1 MKLSGFL
8 VGTLA
13 CTLFAACSNE
23 ENSAINSGQE
33 EGQLS
38 YVAVN
43 IVNANPTGSRVE
55 GGKYE
60 DGDPDENEIT
70 NARFYLF
77 KENGDAYELAN
88 SVEEWSAN
96 YVEKDLSGTP
106 FDPENDNV
114 EEIVNA
120 TLVFQGKDQEL
131 PASIVAILNPPT
143 TLGTSK
149 LSLSDLQQKID
160 NYSASTK
167 GYFIMTNSVYATGT
181 TEKKEV
187 VATDI
192 VGKVAQSQPDAEA
205 NPVDIYVERVL
216 AKVRVTFSNADK
228 ENQYKVSEDGEPA
241 VYAKILGW
249 AVTRTADKS
258 NLLKDID
265 PTWDNTTLGFTW
277 NDEPFHRSYW
287 ATTSTTVTLEEKSQ
301 NEIINDQKPATPEG
315 ATNISVP
322 RYCQENTKADE
333 HTEVVVVAQ
342 LVNEEG
348 NPNPIYKY
356 FGEEHDSEEDILT
369 LIANKYNNVYYT
381 RTGGTS
387 LPEGGA
393 EYEYESF
400 ITPDNIHFE
409 ATTPETGGEDYEAIA
424 QLDDDALDGV
434 TIYIENPDYTGSNEK
449 YIELADAEA
458 TINEELAK
466 NPAQIATEGYV
477 YYYTPIKHLGTT
489 TGSTGEYGVVRN
501 HIYDVTITDIKGYGT
516 PIFDPDKDIDTTHP
530 SNEEVYIAA
539 RINVL
544 SWRVVSSN
552 VTLE

>member
-1 MKLSGFL
+1 MKLSRFL

-55 GGKYE
+55 GGEYE
-60 DGDPDENEIT
+60 NGEGLENTIT
-70 NARFYLF
+70 KARFYLF
-77 KENGDAYELAN
+77 DASGNPYTVTTNEAPGA
-88 SVEEWSAN
+88 VAATN
-96 YVEKDLSGTP
+96 YVDIT
-106 FDPENDNV
+106 
-114 EEIVNA
+114 
-120 TLVFQGKDQEL
+120 TLGDQGKDDPNVESIKKGVLVFKGTTTEL
-131 PASIVAILNPPT
+131 PTSIVAVLNPPA
-143 TLGTSK
+143 TLTGSK
-149 LSLSDLQQKID
+149 SLSDLQTAIAD
-160 NYSASTK
+160 YSSTTS
-167 GYFIMTNSVYATGT
+167 FVMSNSVYASEGT
-181 TEKKEV
+181 EV

-216 AKVRVTFSNADK
+216 AKVRVTFSYADK

-265 PTWDNTTLGFTW
+265 PAWDDMTLGFTW

-287 ATTSTTVTLEEKSQ
+287 ATTPATVTLEKKSQ
-301 NEIINDQKPATPEG
+301 DEIINDQKPATPEG
-315 ATNISVP
+315 ATNISVQ
-322 RYCQENTKADE
+322 RYCQENTKKDE

-381 RTGGTS
+381 RTGGTL
-387 LPEGGA
+387 LPGGGT

-400 ITPDNIHFE
+400 ITPENIHFE

-424 QLDDDALDGV
+424 QLDNNALDGV

-449 YIELADAEA
+449 YIELADAKA

-544 SWRVVSSN
+544 SWRVVSSD

>member
-1 MKLSGFL
+1 MKLSRFL

-43 IVNANPTGSRVE
+43 IVNANPPGSRVE
-55 GGKYE
+55 GGEYE
-60 DGDPDENEIT
+60 NGEGPENAIT
-70 NARFYLF
+70 KARFYLF
-77 KENGDAYELAN
+77 DAVGNPYTVTTNEAPGA
-88 SVEEWSAN
+88 VAATN
-96 YVEKDLSGTP
+96 YVDITTL
-106 FDPENDNV
+106 EN
-114 EEIVNA
+114 
-120 TLVFQGKDQEL
+120 QGKDEPNVESIKKGVLVFKGTTTEL
-131 PASIVAILNPPT
+131 PTSIVAVLNPPA
-143 TLGTSK
+143 TLTGSK
-149 LSLSDLQQKID
+149 SLSDLQTAIAD
-160 NYSASTK
+160 YSSTTS
-167 GYFIMTNSVYATGT
+167 FVMSNSVYASEGT
-181 TEKKEV
+181 EV

-216 AKVRVTFSNADK
+216 AKVRVTFSNTDK

-258 NLLKDID
+258 NLLKDIN
-265 PTWDNTTLGFTW
+265 PAWDDMTLGFTW

-315 ATNISVP
+315 ATNISVQ

-381 RTGGTS
+381 RTGGTL
-387 LPEGGA
+387 LPGGGT

-458 TINEELAK
+458 TINKELAK

-544 SWRVVSSN
+544 SWRVVSSD

>member
-1 MKLSGFL
+1 MKLSRFL

-55 GGKYE
+55 GGEYE
-60 DGDPDENEIT
+60 NGEGPENAIT
-70 NARFYLF
+70 KARFYLF
-77 KENGDAYELAN
+77 NASGNPYTVTTNEAPGAVA
-88 SVEEWSAN
+88 ATN
-96 YVEKDLSGTP
+96 YVDITTL
-106 FDPENDNV
+106 DN
-114 EEIVNA
+114 
-120 TLVFQGKDQEL
+120 QGKDEPNVESIKKGVLVFKGTTTEL
-131 PASIVAILNPPT
+131 PTSIVAVLNPPA
-143 TLGTSK
+143 TLTGSK
-149 LSLSDLQQKID
+149 SLSDLQTAIAD
-160 NYSASTK
+160 YSSTTS
-167 GYFIMTNSVYATGT
+167 FVMSNSVYASEGT
-181 TEKKEV
+181 KV

-265 PTWDNTTLGFTW
+265 PAWDDMTLGFTW

-287 ATTSTTVTLEEKSQ
+287 ATTPATVTLDKKSET
-301 NEIINDQKPATPEG
+301 EIINDQKPATPEG

-342 LVNEEG
+342 LVDEEG

-387 LPEGGA
+387 LPEGGT

-544 SWRVVSSN
+544 SWRVVSSD

>member
-23 ENSAINSGQE
+23 ENSAINSSQE

-60 DGDPDENEIT
+60 NGKGPENTIT
-70 NARFYLF
+70 KARFYLF
-77 KENGDAYELAN
+77 NASGNPYTVTTNEAPGAVTKT
-88 SVEEWSAN
+88 N
-96 YVEKDLSGTP
+96 YVDIT
-106 FDPENDNV
+106 
-114 EEIVNA
+114 
-120 TLVFQGKDQEL
+120 TLEDQGKDEPNVESIKKGVLVFKGTTTEL
-131 PASIVAILNPPT
+131 PTSIVAVLNPPT
-143 TLGTSK
+143 TLTGSK
-149 LSLSDLQQKID
+149 SLSDLQTAIAD
-160 NYSASTK
+160 YSSTTS
-167 GYFIMTNSVYATGT
+167 FVMSNSVYASEGT
-181 TEKKEV
+181 EV

-192 VGKVAQSQPDAEA
+192 VGKVAQSQADAEA

-265 PTWDNTTLGFTW
+265 PTWENTTLGFTW

-301 NEIINDQKPATPEG
+301 NEIINDQKPTTPEG

-322 RYCQENTKADE
+322 RYCQENTKANE

-348 NPNPIYKY
+348 KPNPIYKY

-387 LPEGGA
+387 LPGEGT

-400 ITPDNIHFE
+400 IKPDNIHFE

-424 QLDDDALDGV
+424 QLDDDALNGV

-449 YIELADAEA
+449 YIKLADAEA

-516 PIFDPDKDIDTTHP
+516 PIFDPNKDIDTTHP

-539 RINVL
+539 SINVL

>member
-1 MKLSGFL
+1 MKLSRFL

-55 GGKYE
+55 GGEYE
-60 DGDPDENEIT
+60 NGEGNENTIT
-70 NARFYLF
+70 KARFYLF
-77 KENGDAYELAN
+77 DASGNPYTVTTNEAPDA
-88 SVEEWSAN
+88 VAATN
-96 YVEKDLSGTP
+96 YVDITTL
-106 FDPENDNV
+106 EN
-114 EEIVNA
+114 
-120 TLVFQGKDQEL
+120 QGKDEPNVESIKKGVLVFKGTTTEL
-131 PASIVAILNPPT
+131 PTSIVAVLNPPA
-143 TLGTSK
+143 TLTGSK
-149 LSLSDLQQKID
+149 SLSDLQTAIAD
-160 NYSASTK
+160 YSSTTS
-167 GYFIMTNSVYATGT
+167 FVMSNSVYASEGT
-181 TEKKEV
+181 EV

-192 VGKVAQSQPDAEA
+192 VGKVAQNEKDAEA

-265 PTWDNTTLGFTW
+265 PAWDDMTLGFTW

-287 ATTSTTVTLEEKSQ
+287 ATTPATVTLEKKSQ
-301 NEIINDQKPATPEG
+301 DEIINDQKPATPEG

-322 RYCQENTKADE
+322 RYCQENTEADE

-381 RTGGTS
+381 RTEGTP
-387 LPEGGA
+387 LPEGGT

-424 QLDDDALDGV
+424 QLNDDALDGV
-434 TIYIENPDYTGSNEK
+434 TIYIENPVYNGENEK

-477 YYYTPIKHLGTT
+477 YYYTSIKHLGTT

-539 RINVL
+539 SINVL
-544 SWRVVSSN
+544 SWRVVSSD

>member
-43 IVNANPTGSRVE
+43 IVNANPTGSRVDGGEYENGE
-55 GGKYE
+55 G
-60 DGDPDENEIT
+60 PENAIT
-70 NARFYLF
+70 KARFYLF
-77 KENGDAYELAN
+77 NASGNPYTVTTNDAPGA
-88 SVEEWSAN
+88 VAATN
-96 YVEKDLSGTP
+96 YVDIT
-106 FDPENDNV
+106 
-114 EEIVNA
+114 
-120 TLVFQGKDQEL
+120 TLEDQGKDEPNVESIKKGVLVFKGTTTEL
-131 PASIVAILNPPT
+131 PTSIVAVLNPPA
-143 TLGTSK
+143 TLTGSK
-149 LSLSDLQQKID
+149 SLSDLQTAIAD
-160 NYSASTK
+160 YSSTTS
-167 GYFIMTNSVYATGT
+167 FVMSNSVYASEGT
-181 TEKKEV
+181 KV

-265 PTWDNTTLGFTW
+265 PAWDDMTLGFTW

-287 ATTSTTVTLEEKSQ
+287 AKTPATVTLEKKSQ
-301 NEIINDQKPATPEG
+301 DEIINDQKPTTPEG

-342 LVNEEG
+342 LVNKEG
-348 NPNPIYKY
+348 KPNPIYKY

-381 RTGGTS
+381 RTGGE
-387 LPEGGA
+387 EGT
-393 EYEYESF
+393 EYEYKSF
-400 ITPDNIHFE
+400 IKPDNIHFE

-434 TIYIENPDYTGSNEK
+434 TIYIENPEYNGENEK
-449 YIELADAEA
+449 YIELTNAEA

-466 NPAQIATEGYV
+466 NPAQIAKEGYV

-539 RINVL
+539 SINVL

>member
-43 IVNANPTGSRVE
+43 IVNANPTGTRVE

-60 DGDPDENEIT
+60 NGEGLENTIT
-70 NARFYLF
+70 KARFYLF
-77 KENGDAYELAN
+77 NASGNPYTVKTNEDQGAVA
-88 SVEEWSAN
+88 AIN
-96 YVEKDLSGTP
+96 YVDI
-106 FDPENDNV
+106 N
-114 EEIVNA
+114 
-120 TLVFQGKDQEL
+120 TLEDQGKDEPNVESIKKGVLVFKGTTTEL
-131 PASIVAILNPPT
+131 PTSIVAVLNPPA
-143 TLGTSK
+143 TLTGSK
-149 LSLSDLQQKID
+149 SLSDLQTAIAD
-160 NYSASTK
+160 YSSTTS
-167 GYFIMTNSVYATGT
+167 FVMSNSVYASEGT
-181 TEKKEV
+181 EV

-192 VGKVAQSQPDAEA
+192 VGKVAQSKEDAEA

-265 PTWDNTTLGFTW
+265 PAWDDMTLGFTW

-315 ATNISVP
+315 ATNISVQ

-342 LVNEEG
+342 LVNKEG

-387 LPEGGA
+387 LPEEGT

-458 TINEELAK
+458 TINKELAK
-466 NPAQIATEGYV
+466 NPAQIAKEGYV
-477 YYYTPIKHLGTT
+477 YYYTPIKHLGT

-539 RINVL
+539 SINVL

>member
-60 DGDPDENEIT
+60 NGEGLENTIT
-70 NARFYLF
+70 KARFYLF
-77 KENGDAYELAN
+77 NASGNPYTVTTNEDQGAVA
-88 SVEEWSAN
+88 AIN
-96 YVEKDLSGTP
+96 YVDIT
-106 FDPENDNV
+106 
-114 EEIVNA
+114 
-120 TLVFQGKDQEL
+120 TLEDQGKDEPNVESIKKGVLVFKGTTTEL
-131 PASIVAILNPPT
+131 PTSIVAVLNPPA
-143 TLGTSK
+143 TLTGSK
-149 LSLSDLQQKID
+149 SLSDLQTAIAD
-160 NYSASTK
+160 YSSTTS
-167 GYFIMTNSVYATGT
+167 FVMSNTVYASEGT
-181 TEKKEV
+181 EV

-315 ATNISVP
+315 ATNISVQ

-348 NPNPIYKY
+348 NSNPIYKY

-381 RTGGTS
+381 RTGETS
-387 LPEGGA
+387 LPGGGT
-393 EYEYESF
+393 EYKYESF
-400 ITPDNIHFE
+400 ITTDNIHFE
-409 ATTPETGGEDYEAIA
+409 ATPETGGEDYEAIA

-458 TINEELAK
+458 TINKELAK
-466 NPAQIATEGYV
+466 NPAQIAKEGYV

-544 SWRVVSSN
+544 SWRVVSSD

>member
-1 MKLSGFL
+1 MKLSRFL

-60 DGDPDENEIT
+60 NGEGLENTIT
-70 NARFYLF
+70 KARFYLF
-77 KENGDAYELAN
+77 NASGNPYTVTTNEAPGAVA
-88 SVEEWSAN
+88 ATN
-96 YVEKDLSGTP
+96 YVDIT
-106 FDPENDNV
+106 
-114 EEIVNA
+114 
-120 TLVFQGKDQEL
+120 TLGDQGKDDPNVESIKKGVLVFKGTTTEL
-131 PASIVAILNPPT
+131 PTSIVAVLNPPA
-143 TLGTSK
+143 TLTGSK
-149 LSLSDLQQKID
+149 SLSDLQTAIAD
-160 NYSASTK
+160 YSSTTS
-167 GYFIMTNSVYATGT
+167 FVMSNSVYASEGT
-181 TEKKEV
+181 EV

-216 AKVRVTFSNADK
+216 AKVRVTFSYADK

-265 PTWDNTTLGFTW
+265 PAWDDMTLGFTW

-287 ATTSTTVTLEEKSQ
+287 ATTPATVTLEKKSQ
-301 NEIINDQKPATPEG
+301 DEIINDQKPATPEG
-315 ATNISVP
+315 ATNISVQ

-387 LPEGGA
+387 LPGGGT

-424 QLDDDALDGV
+424 QLDDDALNGV

-449 YIELADAEA
+449 YIELADAKA

-544 SWRVVSSN
+544 SWRVVSSD

>member
-60 DGDPDENEIT
+60 DGDSDENEIT

-228 ENQYKVSEDGEPA
+228 ENQYKVSEDGEPD

-265 PTWDNTTLGFTW
+265 PAWDDMTLGFTW

-287 ATTSTTVTLEEKSQ
+287 ATTSTTVTLEKKSQ
-301 NEIINDQKPATPEG
+301 DEIINDQKPTTPEG
-315 ATNISVP
+315 ATNISVR
-322 RYCQENTKADE
+322 RYCQENTKKDE

-381 RTGGTS
+381 RTEGTS
-387 LPEGGA
+387 LPGGGT

-516 PIFDPDKDIDTTHP
+516 PIFDPNKDIDTTHP

-539 RINVL
+539 SINVL
-544 SWRVVSSN
+544 SWRVVSSD

>member
-23 ENSAINSGQE
+23 ENSAINSSQE

-60 DGDPDENEIT
+60 NGKGPENTIT
-70 NARFYLF
+70 KARFYLF
-77 KENGDAYELAN
+77 NASGNPYTVTTNEAPGAVA
-88 SVEEWSAN
+88 ATN
-96 YVEKDLSGTP
+96 YVDIT
-106 FDPENDNV
+106 
-114 EEIVNA
+114 
-120 TLVFQGKDQEL
+120 TLEDQGKDEPNVESIKKGVLVFKGTTTEL
-131 PASIVAILNPPT
+131 PTSIVAVLNPPT
-143 TLGTSK
+143 TLTGSK
-149 LSLSDLQQKID
+149 SLSDLQTAIAD
-160 NYSASTK
+160 YSSTTS
-167 GYFIMTNSVYATGT
+167 FVMSNSVYASEGT
-181 TEKKEV
+181 EV

-192 VGKVAQSQPDAEA
+192 VGKVAQSQADAEA

-265 PTWDNTTLGFTW
+265 PTWENTTLGFTW

-301 NEIINDQKPATPEG
+301 NEIINDQKPTTPEG

-322 RYCQENTKADE
+322 RYCQENTKANE

-348 NPNPIYKY
+348 KPNPIYKY

-387 LPEGGA
+387 LPGEGT

-400 ITPDNIHFE
+400 IKPDNIHFE

-424 QLDDDALDGV
+424 QLDDDALNGV

-449 YIELADAEA
+449 YIKLADAEA

-516 PIFDPDKDIDTTHP
+516 PIFDPNKDIDTTHP

-539 RINVL
+539 SINVL

>member
-1 MKLSGFL
+1 MKLSRFL

-55 GGKYE
+55 GGEYE
-60 DGDPDENEIT
+60 NGEGPENAIT
-70 NARFYLF
+70 KARFYLF
-77 KENGDAYELAN
+77 DALGNPYTVTTNEAPEA
-88 SVEEWSAN
+88 VAATN
-96 YVEKDLSGTP
+96 YVDITTL
-106 FDPENDNV
+106 EN
-114 EEIVNA
+114 
-120 TLVFQGKDQEL
+120 QGKDEPNVESIKKGVLVFKGTTTEL
-131 PASIVAILNPPT
+131 PTSIVAVLNPPA
-143 TLGTSK
+143 TLTGSK
-149 LSLSDLQQKID
+149 SLSDLQTAIAD
-160 NYSASTK
+160 YSSTTS
-167 GYFIMTNSVYATGT
+167 FVMSNSVYASEGI
-181 TEKKEV
+181 KV

-258 NLLKDID
+258 NLLKDIN
-265 PTWDNTTLGFTW
+265 PAWDDMTLGFTW

-287 ATTSTTVTLEEKSQ
+287 AITPATVTLEKKSQ
-301 NEIINDQKPATPEG
+301 DEIINDQKPTTPEG

-342 LVNEEG
+342 LVNEDG

-381 RTGGTS
+381 RTGGTL
-387 LPEGGA
+387 LPGGGT

-424 QLDDDALDGV
+424 QLDNDALNGV

-449 YIELADAEA
+449 YIELTNAET

-501 HIYDVTITDIKGYGT
+501 HVYAVTITDIKGYGT

-544 SWRVVSSN
+544 SWRVVSSD

>member
-43 IVNANPTGSRVE
+43 IVNANPTGSRVQGGEYENGE
-55 GGKYE
+55 G
-60 DGDPDENEIT
+60 PENAIT
-70 NARFYLF
+70 KARFYLF
-77 KENGDAYELAN
+77 DALGNPYTVTTNEAPDT
-88 SVEEWSAN
+88 VAATN
-96 YVEKDLSGTP
+96 YVDIT
-106 FDPENDNV
+106 
-114 EEIVNA
+114 
-120 TLVFQGKDQEL
+120 TLGGQGKDEPNVESIKKGVLVFKGTTTEL
-131 PASIVAILNPPT
+131 PTSIVAVLNPPA
-143 TLGTSK
+143 TLTGSK
-149 LSLSDLQQKID
+149 SLSDLQTAIAD
-160 NYSASTK
+160 YSSTTS
-167 GYFIMTNSVYATGT
+167 FVMSNTVYASEGT
-181 TEKKEV
+181 EV

-265 PTWDNTTLGFTW
+265 PAWDDMTLGFTW

-287 ATTSTTVTLEEKSQ
+287 AKTSTTVTLEEKSQ
-301 NEIINDQKPATPEG
+301 NEIINDQKPATPGG

-322 RYCQENTKADE
+322 RYCQENTEADE

-348 NPNPIYKY
+348 SPKPIYKY

-381 RTGGTS
+381 RTGGTL
-387 LPEGGA
+387 LPGGGT

-400 ITPDNIHFE
+400 IKPDNIHFE

-466 NPAQIATEGYV
+466 NPAQIAKEGYV
-477 YYYTPIKHLGTT
+477 YYYTPIKHLGT

-516 PIFDPDKDIDTTHP
+516 PIFNPDKDIDTTHP

-544 SWRVVSSN
+544 SWRVVSSD

>member
-1 MKLSGFL
+1 MKLSRFL

-60 DGDPDENEIT
+60 NGEGLENTIT
-70 NARFYLF
+70 KARFYLF
-77 KENGDAYELAN
+77 NASGNPYTVTTNEAPGAVAAN
-88 SVEEWSAN
+88 N
-96 YVEKDLSGTP
+96 YVDIT
-106 FDPENDNV
+106 
-114 EEIVNA
+114 
-120 TLVFQGKDQEL
+120 TLGDQGKDEPNVESIKKGVLVFKGTTTEL
-131 PASIVAILNPPT
+131 PTSIVAVLNPPA
-143 TLGTSK
+143 TLTGSK
-149 LSLSDLQQKID
+149 SLSDLQKAIAD
-160 NYSASTK
+160 YSSTTS
-167 GYFIMTNSVYATGT
+167 FVMSNSVYASEGT
-181 TEKKEV
+181 KV

-265 PTWDNTTLGFTW
+265 PAWDDMTLGFTW

-287 ATTSTTVTLEEKSQ
+287 ATTPATVTLEKKSQ
-301 NEIINDQKPATPEG
+301 DEIINDQKPATPEG
-315 ATNISVP
+315 ATNISVQ
-322 RYCQENTKADE
+322 RYCQENTKEDE

-387 LPEGGA
+387 LPGGGT

-424 QLDDDALDGV
+424 QLDDDALNGV

-544 SWRVVSSN
+544 SWRVVSSD

>member
-1 MKLSGFL
+1 MKLSRFL

-55 GGKYE
+55 GGEYE
-60 DGDPDENEIT
+60 NGEGLENTIT
-70 NARFYLF
+70 KARFYLF
-77 KENGDAYELAN
+77 NASGNPYTVTTNEAPGAVAAN
-88 SVEEWSAN
+88 N
-96 YVEKDLSGTP
+96 YVDIT
-106 FDPENDNV
+106 
-114 EEIVNA
+114 
-120 TLVFQGKDQEL
+120 TLGDQGKDEPNVESIKKGVLVFKGTTTEL
-131 PASIVAILNPPT
+131 PTSIVAVLNPPA
-143 TLGTSK
+143 TLTGSK
-149 LSLSDLQQKID
+149 SLSDLQTAIAD
-160 NYSASTK
+160 YSSTTS
-167 GYFIMTNSVYATGT
+167 FVMSNSVYASEGT
-181 TEKKEV
+181 EV

-258 NLLKDID
+258 NLLKDIN
-265 PTWDNTTLGFTW
+265 PAWDDMTLGFTW

-287 ATTSTTVTLEEKSQ
+287 ATTSTTVTLEKKSQ
-301 NEIINDQKPATPEG
+301 DEIINDQKPTTPEG
-315 ATNISVP
+315 ATNISVQ

-387 LPEGGA
+387 LPGGGT

-544 SWRVVSSN
+544 SWRVVSSD

>member
-55 GGKYE
+55 GGEYE
-60 DGDPDENEIT
+60 NGEGLENAIT
-70 NARFYLF
+70 KARFYLF
-77 KENGDAYELAN
+77 NASGNPYTVTTNEAPGTVAET
-88 SVEEWSAN
+88 N
-96 YVEKDLSGTP
+96 YVDITTL
-106 FDPENDNV
+106 EN
-114 EEIVNA
+114 
-120 TLVFQGKDQEL
+120 QGKDEPNVESIKKGVLVFKGTTTEL
-131 PASIVAILNPPT
+131 PTSIVAVLNPPA
-143 TLGTSK
+143 TLTGSK
-149 LSLSDLQQKID
+149 SLSDLQTAIAD
-160 NYSASTK
+160 YSSTTS
-167 GYFIMTNSVYATGT
+167 FVMSNSVYASEGT
-181 TEKKEV
+181 KV

-228 ENQYKVSEDGEPA
+228 ENQYKVSEDGDA

-258 NLLKDID
+258 NLLKDINPD
-265 PTWDNTTLGFTW
+265 WDDMTLGFTW

-287 ATTSTTVTLEEKSQ
+287 AKTPATVTLEKKSQ
-301 NEIINDQKPATPEG
+301 DEIINDQKPTTPEG

-342 LVNEEG
+342 LVNKEG
-348 NPNPIYKY
+348 KPNPIYKY

-381 RTGGTS
+381 RTGGE
-387 LPEGGA
+387 EGT
-393 EYEYESF
+393 EYEYKSF
-400 ITPDNIHFE
+400 IKPDNIHFE

-434 TIYIENPDYTGSNEK
+434 TIYIENPEYNGENEK
-449 YIELADAEA
+449 YIELTNAEA

-466 NPAQIATEGYV
+466 NPAQIAKEGYV

-489 TGSTGEYGVVRN
+489 GSTGEYGVVRN
-501 HIYDVTITDIKGYGT
+501 HVYAVTITDIKGYGT

-539 RINVL
+539 SINVL

>member
-1 MKLSGFL
+1 MKLSRFL

-55 GGKYE
+55 GGEYE
-60 DGDPDENEIT
+60 DGKGPENTIT
-70 NARFYLF
+70 KARFYLF
-77 KENGDAYELAN
+77 DADGNPYTVTTNEAPDA
-88 SVEEWSAN
+88 VAATN
-96 YVEKDLSGTP
+96 YVDITALKD
-106 FDPENDNV
+106 
-114 EEIVNA
+114 
-120 TLVFQGKDQEL
+120 QGKDEPNVESIKKGVLVFKGTTTEL
-131 PASIVAILNPPT
+131 PTSIVAVLNPPA
-143 TLGTSK
+143 TLTGSK
-149 LSLSDLQQKID
+149 SLSDLQTAIAD
-160 NYSASTK
+160 YSSTTS
-167 GYFIMTNSVYATGT
+167 FVMSNSVYASEGT
-181 TEKKEV
+181 EV

-265 PTWDNTTLGFTW
+265 PAWDDMTLGFTW

-287 ATTSTTVTLEEKSQ
+287 AKTPAPVTLEKKSQ
-301 NEIINDQKPATPEG
+301 DEIINDQKPATPEG
-315 ATNISVP
+315 ATNISVQ
-322 RYCQENTKADE
+322 RYCQENTKEDE

-387 LPEGGA
+387 LPEGGT

-466 NPAQIATEGYV
+466 NPAQIAKEGYV

-544 SWRVVSSN
+544 SWRVVSSD

>member
-1 MKLSGFL
+1 MKLSRFL

-60 DGDPDENEIT
+60 NGEGLENTIT
-70 NARFYLF
+70 KARFYLF
-77 KENGDAYELAN
+77 DASGNPYTVTTNEAPGAVAAN
-88 SVEEWSAN
+88 N
-96 YVEKDLSGTP
+96 YVDIT
-106 FDPENDNV
+106 
-114 EEIVNA
+114 
-120 TLVFQGKDQEL
+120 TLGDQGKDDPNVESIKKGVLVFKGTTTEL
-131 PASIVAILNPPT
+131 PTSIVAVLNPPA
-143 TLGTSK
+143 TLTGSK
-149 LSLSDLQQKID
+149 SLSDLQTAIAD
-160 NYSASTK
+160 YSSTTS
-167 GYFIMTNSVYATGT
+167 FVMSNSVYASEGT
-181 TEKKEV
+181 EV

-216 AKVRVTFSNADK
+216 AKVRVTFSYADK

-265 PTWDNTTLGFTW
+265 PAWDDMTLGFTW

-287 ATTSTTVTLEEKSQ
+287 ATTPATVTLEKKSQ
-301 NEIINDQKPATPEG
+301 DEIINDQKPATPEG
-315 ATNISVP
+315 ATNISVQ
-322 RYCQENTKADE
+322 RYCQENTKKDE

-381 RTGGTS
+381 RTGGTL
-387 LPEGGA
+387 LPGGGT

-400 ITPDNIHFE
+400 ITPENIHFE

-424 QLDDDALDGV
+424 QLDNNALDGV

-449 YIELADAEA
+449 YIELADAKA

-544 SWRVVSSN
+544 SWRVVSSD

>member
-1 MKLSGFL
+1 MKLSRFL

-55 GGKYE
+55 GGEYE
-60 DGDPDENEIT
+60 NGEGPENAIT
-70 NARFYLF
+70 KARFYLF
-77 KENGDAYELAN
+77 DALGNPYTVTTNEAPDA
-88 SVEEWSAN
+88 VAATN
-96 YVEKDLSGTP
+96 YVDITTL
-106 FDPENDNV
+106 EN
-114 EEIVNA
+114 
-120 TLVFQGKDQEL
+120 QGKDEPNVESIKKGVLVFKGTTTEL
-131 PASIVAILNPPT
+131 PTSIVAVLNPPA
-143 TLGTSK
+143 TLTGSK
-149 LSLSDLQQKID
+149 SLSDLQTAIAD
-160 NYSASTK
+160 YSSTTS
-167 GYFIMTNSVYATGT
+167 FVMSNSVYASEGT
-181 TEKKEV
+181 EV

-258 NLLKDID
+258 NLLKDIN
-265 PTWDNTTLGFTW
+265 PAWDDMTLGFTW

-287 ATTSTTVTLEEKSQ
+287 AITPATVTLEKKSQ
-301 NEIINDQKPATPEG
+301 DEIINDQKPATPEG

-381 RTGGTS
+381 RTGGTL
-387 LPEGGA
+387 LPGGGT

-424 QLDDDALDGV
+424 QLDDDALNGV

-449 YIELADAEA
+449 YIELTNAET

-544 SWRVVSSN
+544 SWRVVSSD

>member
-1 MKLSGFL
+1 MKLSRFL

-55 GGKYE
+55 GGEYE
-60 DGDPDENEIT
+60 NGEGPENAIT
-70 NARFYLF
+70 KARFYLF
-77 KENGDAYELAN
+77 DASGNPYTVTTNEAPDA
-88 SVEEWSAN
+88 VAATN
-96 YVEKDLSGTP
+96 YVDITTL
-106 FDPENDNV
+106 EN
-114 EEIVNA
+114 
-120 TLVFQGKDQEL
+120 QGKDEPNVESIKKGVLVFKGTTTEL
-131 PASIVAILNPPT
+131 PTSIVAVLNPPA
-143 TLGTSK
+143 TLTGSK
-149 LSLSDLQQKID
+149 SLSDLQTAIAD
-160 NYSASTK
+160 YSSTTS
-167 GYFIMTNSVYATGT
+167 FVMSNSVYASEGT
-181 TEKKEV
+181 EV

-265 PTWDNTTLGFTW
+265 PAWDDMTLGFTW

-287 ATTSTTVTLEEKSQ
+287 ATTSTTVTLDKKSET
-301 NEIINDQKPATPEG
+301 EIINDQKPTTPEG
-315 ATNISVP
+315 ATNISVQ

-381 RTGGTS
+381 RTGGTL
-387 LPEGGA
+387 LPEGGT

-466 NPAQIATEGYV
+466 NPAQIAKEGYV

-544 SWRVVSSN
+544 SWRVVSSD

>member
-43 IVNANPTGSRVE
+43 IVNANPTGSRV
-55 GGKYE
+55 GGGEYE
-60 DGDPDENEIT
+60 DGEGLENTIT
-70 NARFYLF
+70 KARFYLF
-77 KENGDAYELAN
+77 NASGNPYTVTTNEAPDAVAET
-88 SVEEWSAN
+88 N
-96 YVEKDLSGTP
+96 YVDITTL
-106 FDPENDNV
+106 EN
-114 EEIVNA
+114 
-120 TLVFQGKDQEL
+120 QGKDEPNVESIKKGVLVFKGTTTEL
-131 PASIVAILNPPT
+131 PTSIVAVLNPPA
-143 TLGTSK
+143 TLTGSK
-149 LSLSDLQQKID
+149 SLSDLQTAIAD
-160 NYSASTK
+160 YSSTTS
-167 GYFIMTNSVYATGT
+167 FVMSNSVYASEGT
-181 TEKKEV
+181 EV
-187 VATDI
+187 VATNI
-192 VGKVAQSQPDAEA
+192 IGKVAQNKEDAEA

-258 NLLKDID
+258 NLLKNID
-265 PTWDNTTLGFTW
+265 PAWDDMTLGFTW

-287 ATTSTTVTLEEKSQ
+287 ATTPATVTLEKKSQ
-301 NEIINDQKPATPEG
+301 DEIINDQKPATPEG

-342 LVNEEG
+342 LVNDEG

-381 RTGGTS
+381 RTEGTS
-387 LPEGGA
+387 LPEGGT
-393 EYEYESF
+393 EYEYKSF
-400 ITPDNIHFE
+400 IKPDNIHFE

-424 QLDDDALDGV
+424 QLDDDALNGV
-434 TIYIENPDYTGSNEK
+434 TIYIENPEYNGENEK
-449 YIELADAEA
+449 YIELTNAEA

-466 NPAQIATEGYV
+466 NPAQIAKEGYV
-477 YYYTPIKHLGTT
+477 YYYTPIKHLGT

-544 SWRVVSSN
+544 SWRVVSSD

>member
-23 ENSAINSGQE
+23 ENSAINSSQE

-216 AKVRVTFSNADK
+216 AKVRVTFSKADK

-265 PTWDNTTLGFTW
+265 PAWDDMTLGFTW

-287 ATTSTTVTLEEKSQ
+287 ATTPATVTLEKKSQ
-301 NEIINDQKPATPEG
+301 DEIINDQKPATPEG
-315 ATNISVP
+315 ATNISVQ

-348 NPNPIYKY
+348 DPNPIYKY

-387 LPEGGA
+387 LPEGGT

-516 PIFDPDKDIDTTHP
+516 PIFDPNKDIDTTHP

-539 RINVL
+539 SINVL

>member
-60 DGDPDENEIT
+60 NGKGPENTIT
-70 NARFYLF
+70 KARFYLF
-77 KENGDAYELAN
+77 NASGNPYTVTTNEADGAETG
-88 SVEEWSAN
+88 SN
-96 YVEKDLSGTP
+96 YVDIT
-106 FDPENDNV
+106 
-114 EEIVNA
+114 
-120 TLVFQGKDQEL
+120 TLEDQGKDEPNVESIKKGVLVFKGTTTEL
-131 PASIVAILNPPT
+131 PTSIVAVLNPPA
-143 TLGTSK
+143 TLTGSK
-149 LSLSDLQQKID
+149 SLSDLQTAIAD
-160 NYSASTK
+160 YSSITS
-167 GYFIMTNSVYATGT
+167 FVMSNSVYASEGT
-181 TEKKEV
+181 KV

-192 VGKVAQSQPDAEA
+192 VGKVAQSKEDAEA

-216 AKVRVTFSNADK
+216 AKVRVTFSNADN

-258 NLLKDID
+258 NLLKDIV
-265 PTWDNTTLGFTW
+265 PTWDNTTLGFIW

-287 ATTSTTVTLEEKSQ
+287 ATTPATVTLEKKSQ
-301 NEIINDQKPATPEG
+301 DEIINDQKPTTPEG
-315 ATNISVP
+315 ATNISVQ

-356 FGEEHDSEEDILT
+356 FGEEHDSEKDILT

-387 LPEGGA
+387 LSGGGT

-466 NPAQIATEGYV
+466 NPAQIAKEGYV
-477 YYYTPIKHLGTT
+477 YYYTPIKHLGT

-544 SWRVVSSN
+544 SWRVVSSE

>member
-1 MKLSGFL
+1 MKLSRFL

-55 GGKYE
+55 GGEYE
-60 DGDPDENEIT
+60 NGEGPENAIT
-70 NARFYLF
+70 KARFYLF
-77 KENGDAYELAN
+77 NASGNPYTVTTNEAPGTVAAT
-88 SVEEWSAN
+88 N
-96 YVEKDLSGTP
+96 YVDITTLKD
-106 FDPENDNV
+106 
-114 EEIVNA
+114 
-120 TLVFQGKDQEL
+120 QGKDEPNVESIKKGVLVFKGTTTEL
-131 PASIVAILNPPT
+131 PTSIVAVLNPPA
-143 TLGTSK
+143 TLTGSK
-149 LSLSDLQQKID
+149 SLSDLQTAIAD
-160 NYSASTK
+160 YSSTTS
-167 GYFIMTNSVYATGT
+167 FVMSNSVYASEGT
-181 TEKKEV
+181 EV

-265 PTWDNTTLGFTW
+265 PAWDDMTLGFTW

-287 ATTSTTVTLEEKSQ
+287 ATTSTTVTLDKKSET
-301 NEIINDQKPATPEG
+301 EIINDQKPTTPEG
-315 ATNISVP
+315 ATNISVQ

-387 LPEGGA
+387 LPGGGT

-466 NPAQIATEGYV
+466 NPAQIAKEGYV

-544 SWRVVSSN
+544 SWRVVSSD

>member
-96 YVEKDLSGTP
+96 YVEKNLSGTP

-181 TEKKEV
+181 TEKK
-187 VATDI
+187 
-192 VGKVAQSQPDAEA
+192 
-205 NPVDIYVERVL
+205 
-216 AKVRVTFSNADK
+216 
-228 ENQYKVSEDGEPA
+228 
-241 VYAKILGW
+241 
-249 AVTRTADKS
+249 
-258 NLLKDID
+258 
-265 PTWDNTTLGFTW
+265 
-277 NDEPFHRSYW
+277 RSCC
-287 ATTSTTVTLEEKSQ
+287 
-301 NEIINDQKPATPEG
+301 D
-315 ATNISVP
+315 
-322 RYCQENTKADE
+322 RHC
-333 HTEVVVVAQ
+333 
-342 LVNEEG
+342 
-348 NPNPIYKY
+348 
-356 FGEEHDSEEDILT
+356 
-369 LIANKYNNVYYT
+369 
-381 RTGGTS
+381 R
-387 LPEGGA
+387 
-393 EYEYESF
+393 
-400 ITPDNIHFE
+400 
-409 ATTPETGGEDYEAIA
+409 
-424 QLDDDALDGV
+424 
-434 TIYIENPDYTGSNEK
+434 
-449 YIELADAEA
+449 
-458 TINEELAK
+458 
-466 NPAQIATEGYV
+466 
-477 YYYTPIKHLGTT
+477 
-489 TGSTGEYGVVRN
+489 
-501 HIYDVTITDIKGYGT
+501 
-516 PIFDPDKDIDTTHP
+516 
-530 SNEEVYIAA
+530 
-539 RINVL
+539 
-544 SWRVVSSN
+544 
-552 VTLE
+552 

>member
-1 MKLSGFL
+1 MKLSRFL

-43 IVNANPTGSRVE
+43 IVNANPTGSRVD
-55 GGKYE
+55 GGEYE
-60 DGDPDENEIT
+60 NGKGNENTIT
-70 NARFYLF
+70 KARFYLF
-77 KENGDAYELAN
+77 DASGNPYTVTTNEAPGT
-88 SVEEWSAN
+88 VAATN
-96 YVEKDLSGTP
+96 YVDITTL
-106 FDPENDNV
+106 EN
-114 EEIVNA
+114 
-120 TLVFQGKDQEL
+120 QGKDEPNVESIKKGVLVFKGTTTEL
-131 PASIVAILNPPT
+131 PTSIVAVLNPPA
-143 TLGTSK
+143 TLTGSK
-149 LSLSDLQQKID
+149 SLSNLQTAIAD
-160 NYSASTK
+160 YSSTTS
-167 GYFIMTNSVYATGT
+167 FVMSNSVYASEGT
-181 TEKKEV
+181 KV
-187 VATDI
+187 VATNI
-192 VGKVAQSQPDAEA
+192 IGKVAQNKEDAEA

-265 PTWDNTTLGFTW
+265 PAWDDMTLGFTW

-287 ATTSTTVTLEEKSQ
+287 ATTPATVTLEKKSQ
-301 NEIINDQKPATPEG
+301 DEIINDQKPATPEG
-315 ATNISVP
+315 ATNISVR

-381 RTGGTS
+381 RTEGTS
-387 LPEGGA
+387 LPGGGT

-466 NPAQIATEGYV
+466 NPAQIAKEGYV

-489 TGSTGEYGVVRN
+489 TDSTGEYGVVRN

-539 RINVL
+539 SINVL
-544 SWRVVSSN
+544 SWRVVSSD

>member
-1 MKLSGFL
+1 MKLSRFL

-43 IVNANPTGSRVE
+43 IVNANPTGSRVD
-55 GGKYE
+55 GGEYE
-60 DGDPDENEIT
+60 DGKGPENTIT
-70 NARFYLF
+70 KARFYLF
-77 KENGDAYELAN
+77 DASGNPYTVTTNEAPGA
-88 SVEEWSAN
+88 VSATN
-96 YVEKDLSGTP
+96 YVDIT
-106 FDPENDNV
+106 
-114 EEIVNA
+114 
-120 TLVFQGKDQEL
+120 TLGDQGKDDPNVESIKKGVLVFKGTTTEL
-131 PASIVAILNPPT
+131 PTSIVAVLNPPA
-143 TLGTSK
+143 TLTGSK
-149 LSLSDLQQKID
+149 SLSDLQTAIAD
-160 NYSASTK
+160 YSSTTS
-167 GYFIMTNSVYATGT
+167 FVMSNSVYASEGT
-181 TEKKEV
+181 EV

-265 PTWDNTTLGFTW
+265 PAWDDMTLGFTW

-287 ATTSTTVTLEEKSQ
+287 ATTPATVTLEKKSQ
-301 NEIINDQKPATPEG
+301 DEIINDQKPATPEG
-315 ATNISVP
+315 ATNISVQ
-322 RYCQENTKADE
+322 RYCQENTKKDE
-333 HTEVVVVAQ
+333 HTEVVVAAQ
-342 LVNEEG
+342 LVDEEG

-387 LPEGGA
+387 LPGEGT

-424 QLDDDALDGV
+424 QLDDDALNGV

-449 YIELADAEA
+449 YIELTNAET

-489 TGSTGEYGVVRN
+489 TDSTGEYGVVRN

-544 SWRVVSSN
+544 SWRVVSSD

>member
-43 IVNANPTGSRVE
+43 IVNANPTGSRVD
-55 GGKYE
+55 GGEYE

-96 YVEKDLSGTP
+96 YVEKDLSGTS

-216 AKVRVTFSNADK
+216 AKVRVTFSNANK

-287 ATTSTTVTLEEKSQ
+287 ATTPTTVTLEKKSQ
-301 NEIINDQKPATPEG
+301 DEIINDQKPATPEG

-387 LPEGGA
+387 LPGGGT

-544 SWRVVSSN
+544 SWRVVSSD

>member
-1 MKLSGFL
+1 MKLSRFL

-55 GGKYE
+55 GGEYE
-60 DGDPDENEIT
+60 NGEGNENTIT
-70 NARFYLF
+70 KARFYLF
-77 KENGDAYELAN
+77 DAFGNPYTVTTNEAPDA
-88 SVEEWSAN
+88 VAATN
-96 YVEKDLSGTP
+96 YVDITALED
-106 FDPENDNV
+106 
-114 EEIVNA
+114 
-120 TLVFQGKDQEL
+120 QGKDEPNVESIKKGVLVFKGTTTEL
-131 PASIVAILNPPT
+131 PTSIVAVLNPPA
-143 TLGTSK
+143 TLTGSK
-149 LSLSDLQQKID
+149 SLSDLQTAIAD
-160 NYSASTK
+160 YSSTTS
-167 GYFIMTNSVYATGT
+167 FVMSNSVYASEGT
-181 TEKKEV
+181 EV

-258 NLLKDID
+258 NLLKDIN
-265 PTWDNTTLGFTW
+265 PAWDDMTLGFTW

-287 ATTSTTVTLEEKSQ
+287 ATTPATVTLEKKSQ
-301 NEIINDQKPATPEG
+301 DEIINDQKPATPEG
-315 ATNISVP
+315 ATNISVQ

-387 LPEGGA
+387 LPEGGT

-424 QLDDDALDGV
+424 QLDDDALNGV

-466 NPAQIATEGYV
+466 NPAQIAKEGYV

-544 SWRVVSSN
+544 SWRVVSSD

>member
-43 IVNANPTGSRVE
+43 IVNANPTGSRV
-55 GGKYE
+55 GGGEYE
-60 DGDPDENEIT
+60 DGEGLENTIT
-70 NARFYLF
+70 KARFYLF
-77 KENGDAYELAN
+77 NASGNPYTVTTNEAPGAVA
-88 SVEEWSAN
+88 ATN
-96 YVEKDLSGTP
+96 YVDIT
-106 FDPENDNV
+106 
-114 EEIVNA
+114 
-120 TLVFQGKDQEL
+120 TLEDQGKDEPNVESIKKGVLVFKGTTTEL
-131 PASIVAILNPPT
+131 PTSIVAVLNPPA
-143 TLGTSK
+143 TLTGSK
-149 LSLSDLQQKID
+149 SLSDLQTKAIAD
-160 NYSASTK
+160 YSSTTS
-167 GYFIMTNSVYATGT
+167 FVMSNSVYASEGT
-181 TEKKEV
+181 EV
-187 VATDI
+187 VATNI
-192 VGKVAQSQPDAEA
+192 IGKVAQNKEDAEA

-258 NLLKDID
+258 NLLKNID
-265 PTWDNTTLGFTW
+265 PAWDDMTLGFTW

-287 ATTSTTVTLEEKSQ
+287 ATTPATVTLEKKSQ
-301 NEIINDQKPATPEG
+301 DEIINDQKPATPEG
-315 ATNISVP
+315 ATNISVQ

-342 LVNEEG
+342 LVNDEG

-381 RTGGTS
+381 RTEGTS
-387 LPEGGA
+387 LPEGGT
-393 EYEYESF
+393 EYEYKSF
-400 ITPDNIHFE
+400 IKPDNIHFE

-466 NPAQIATEGYV
+466 NPAQIAKEGYV

-539 RINVL
+539 SINVL

>member
-60 DGDPDENEIT
+60 NGEGPENAIT
-70 NARFYLF
+70 KARFYLF
-77 KENGDAYELAN
+77 NASGNPYTVTTNEAPGAVA
-88 SVEEWSAN
+88 AIN
-96 YVEKDLSGTP
+96 YVDIT
-106 FDPENDNV
+106 
-114 EEIVNA
+114 
-120 TLVFQGKDQEL
+120 TLEDQGKDEPNVESIKKGVLVFKGTTTEL
-131 PASIVAILNPPT
+131 PTSIVAVLNPPA
-143 TLGTSK
+143 TLTGSK
-149 LSLSDLQQKID
+149 SLSDLQTAIAD
-160 NYSASTK
+160 YSSTTS
-167 GYFIMTNSVYATGT
+167 FVMSNSVYASEGT
-181 TEKKEV
+181 EV

-265 PTWDNTTLGFTW
+265 PAWDDMTLGFTW

-287 ATTSTTVTLEEKSQ
+287 ATTPATVTLEKKSQ
-301 NEIINDQKPATPEG
+301 DEIINDQKPATPEG

-381 RTGGTS
+381 RTEGTS
-387 LPEGGA
+387 LPGGGT

-466 NPAQIATEGYV
+466 NPAQIAKEGYV

-544 SWRVVSSN
+544 SWRVVSSD

>member
-23 ENSAINSGQE
+23 ENSAINSSQE

-60 DGDPDENEIT
+60 NGKGPENTIT
-70 NARFYLF
+70 KARFYLF
-77 KENGDAYELAN
+77 NASGNPYTVTTNEAPGAVATT
-88 SVEEWSAN
+88 N
-96 YVEKDLSGTP
+96 YVDIT
-106 FDPENDNV
+106 
-114 EEIVNA
+114 
-120 TLVFQGKDQEL
+120 TLEDQGKDEPNVESIKKGVLVFKGTTTEL
-131 PASIVAILNPPT
+131 PTSIVAVLNPPA
-143 TLGTSK
+143 TLTGSK
-149 LSLSDLQQKID
+149 SLSDLQTKAIAD
-160 NYSASTK
+160 YSSTTS
-167 GYFIMTNSVYATGT
+167 FVMSNSVYASEGT
-181 TEKKEV
+181 EV

-228 ENQYKVSEDGEPA
+228 ENQYKVSEDGESA

-287 ATTSTTVTLEEKSQ
+287 ATTSTTVTLEKKSQ
-301 NEIINDQKPATPEG
+301 DEIINDQKPATPEG

-348 NPNPIYKY
+348 DPNPIYKY

-387 LPEGGA
+387 LPGGGT

-458 TINEELAK
+458 TINKELAK
-466 NPAQIATEGYV
+466 NPAQIAKEGYV

-516 PIFDPDKDIDTTHP
+516 PIFDPNKDIDTTHP

-539 RINVL
+539 SINVL
-544 SWRVVSSN
+544 SWRVVSSD

>member
-1 MKLSGFL
+1 MKLSRFL

-55 GGKYE
+55 GGEYE
-60 DGDPDENEIT
+60 NGEGPENAIT
-70 NARFYLF
+70 KARFYLF
-77 KENGDAYELAN
+77 DASGNPYTVTTNEAPGTVGAN
-88 SVEEWSAN
+88 N
-96 YVEKDLSGTP
+96 YVDIT
-106 FDPENDNV
+106 
-114 EEIVNA
+114 
-120 TLVFQGKDQEL
+120 TLEGQGKDEPNVESIKKGVLVFKGTTTEL
-131 PASIVAILNPPT
+131 PTSIVAVLNPPA
-143 TLGTSK
+143 TLTGSK
-149 LSLSDLQQKID
+149 SLSDLQTAIAD
-160 NYSASTK
+160 YSSTTS
-167 GYFIMTNSVYATGT
+167 FVMSNSVYASEGT
-181 TEKKEV
+181 EV

-228 ENQYKVSEDGEPA
+228 ENQYKVSEDGEPD

-265 PTWDNTTLGFTW
+265 PAWDDMTLGFTW

-287 ATTSTTVTLEEKSQ
+287 AKTPATVTLEKKSQ
-301 NEIINDQKPATPEG
+301 DEIINDQKPATPEG

-342 LVNEEG
+342 LVNKEG

-356 FGEEHDSEEDILT
+356 FGEEHVSEADILT

-387 LPEGGA
+387 LPGGGT
-393 EYEYESF
+393 EYEYKSF
-400 ITPDNIHFE
+400 IKPDNIHFE

-424 QLDDDALDGV
+424 QLDDDALNGV
-434 TIYIENPDYTGSNEK
+434 TIYIENPEYNGENEK
-449 YIELADAEA
+449 YIELTNAEA

-544 SWRVVSSN
+544 SWRVVSSD

>member
-1 MKLSGFL
+1 MKLSRFL

-60 DGDPDENEIT
+60 NGEGNENTIT
-70 NARFYLF
+70 KARFYLF
-77 KENGDAYELAN
+77 DASGNPYTVTTNEAPDA
-88 SVEEWSAN
+88 VAATN
-96 YVEKDLSGTP
+96 YVDITTL
-106 FDPENDNV
+106 EN
-114 EEIVNA
+114 
-120 TLVFQGKDQEL
+120 QGKDEPNVESIKKGVLVFKGTTTEL
-131 PASIVAILNPPT
+131 PTSIVAVLNPPA
-143 TLGTSK
+143 TLTGSK
-149 LSLSDLQQKID
+149 SLSDLQTAIAD
-160 NYSASTK
+160 YSSTTS
-167 GYFIMTNSVYATGT
+167 FVMSNSVYASEGT
-181 TEKKEV
+181 EV

-265 PTWDNTTLGFTW
+265 PAWDDMTLGFTW

-287 ATTSTTVTLEEKSQ
+287 ATTPTTVTLDKKSET
-301 NEIINDQKPATPEG
+301 EIINDQKPATPEG

-322 RYCQENTKADE
+322 RYCQENTKEDE

-387 LPEGGA
+387 LPGGGT

-466 NPAQIATEGYV
+466 NPAQIAKEGYV

-489 TGSTGEYGVVRN
+489 GLTGEYGVVRN

-544 SWRVVSSN
+544 SWRVVSSD

>member
-1 MKLSGFL
+1 MKLSRFL

-43 IVNANPTGSRVE
+43 IVNANPTGSRVD
-55 GGKYE
+55 GGEYE
-60 DGDPDENEIT
+60 DGKGPENTIT
-70 NARFYLF
+70 KARFYLF
-77 KENGDAYELAN
+77 DASGNPYTVTTNEAPGA
-88 SVEEWSAN
+88 VSATN
-96 YVEKDLSGTP
+96 YVDIT
-106 FDPENDNV
+106 
-114 EEIVNA
+114 
-120 TLVFQGKDQEL
+120 TLGDQGKDDPNVESIKKGVLVFKGTTTEL
-131 PASIVAILNPPT
+131 PTSIVAVLNPPA
-143 TLGTSK
+143 TLTGSK
-149 LSLSDLQQKID
+149 SLSDLQTAIAD
-160 NYSASTK
+160 YSSTTS
-167 GYFIMTNSVYATGT
+167 FVMSNSVYASEGT
-181 TEKKEV
+181 EV

-265 PTWDNTTLGFTW
+265 PAWDDMTLGFTW

-287 ATTSTTVTLEEKSQ
+287 ATTPATVTLEKKSQ
-301 NEIINDQKPATPEG
+301 DEIINDQKPTTPEG

-387 LPEGGA
+387 LPGGGT

-424 QLDDDALDGV
+424 QLDDDALNGV

-449 YIELADAEA
+449 YIELTNAET

-501 HIYDVTITDIKGYGT
+501 HVYAVTITDIKGYGT

-544 SWRVVSSN
+544 SWRVVSSD

>member
-167 GYFIMTNSVYATGT
+167 GYFIMTNSVYATGN

-228 ENQYKVSEDGEPA
+228 ENQYKVSEDGEPD

-265 PTWDNTTLGFTW
+265 PAWDDMTLGFTW

-287 ATTSTTVTLEEKSQ
+287 ATTSTTVTLEKKSQ
-301 NEIINDQKPATPEG
+301 DEIINDQKPATPEG

-348 NPNPIYKY
+348 KPNPIYKY

-387 LPEGGA
+387 LPGGT

-400 ITPDNIHFE
+400 IKPDNIHFE

-466 NPAQIATEGYV
+466 NPAQIAKEGYV
-477 YYYTPIKHLGTT
+477 YYYTPIKHLGT

-516 PIFDPDKDIDTTHP
+516 PIFDPNKDIDTTHP

-539 RINVL
+539 SINVL

>member
-43 IVNANPTGSRVE
+43 IVNANPTGSRVD
-55 GGKYE
+55 GGEYE

-88 SVEEWSAN
+88 SVEKWSAN

-216 AKVRVTFSNADK
+216 AKVRVTFSNADI

-258 NLLKDID
+258 NLLKNID
-265 PTWDNTTLGFTW
+265 PAWDNTTLGFTW

-287 ATTSTTVTLEEKSQ
+287 ATTPTTVTLEKKSQ
-301 NEIINDQKPATPEG
+301 DEIINDQKPATPEG

-322 RYCQENTKADE
+322 RYCQENTLADE
-333 HTEVVVVAQ
+333 HTEVVVAAQ
-342 LVNEEG
+342 LVDEEG

-356 FGEEHDSEEDILT
+356 FGEEHDSEKDILT

-381 RTGGTS
+381 RTGGPS
-387 LPEGGA
+387 LPEEGT

-400 ITPDNIHFE
+400 ITTDNIHFE

-424 QLDDDALDGV
+424 QLDDDALNGV

-466 NPAQIATEGYV
+466 NPAQIAKEGYV
-477 YYYTPIKHLGTT
+477 YYYTPIKHLGT

-544 SWRVVSSN
+544 SWRVVSSE

>member
-1 MKLSGFL
+1 MKLSRFL

-55 GGKYE
+55 GGEYE
-60 DGDPDENEIT
+60 NGEGPENAIT
-70 NARFYLF
+70 KARFYLF
-77 KENGDAYELAN
+77 NASGNPYTVTTNEAPGTVAAT
-88 SVEEWSAN
+88 N
-96 YVEKDLSGTP
+96 YVDITTLKD
-106 FDPENDNV
+106 
-114 EEIVNA
+114 
-120 TLVFQGKDQEL
+120 QGKDEPNVESIKKGVLVFKGTTTEL
-131 PASIVAILNPPT
+131 PTSIVAVLNPPA
-143 TLGTSK
+143 TLTGSK
-149 LSLSDLQQKID
+149 SLSDLQTAIAD
-160 NYSASTK
+160 YSSTTS
-167 GYFIMTNSVYATGT
+167 FVMSNSVYASEGT
-181 TEKKEV
+181 EV

-265 PTWDNTTLGFTW
+265 PAWDDMTLGFTW

-287 ATTSTTVTLEEKSQ
+287 ATTSTTVTLDKKSET
-301 NEIINDQKPATPEG
+301 EIINDQKPTTPEG
-315 ATNISVP
+315 ATNISVQ

-387 LPEGGA
+387 LPGRGT

-466 NPAQIATEGYV
+466 NPAQIAKEGYV
-477 YYYTPIKHLGTT
+477 YYYTPIKHLGT

-544 SWRVVSSN
+544 SWRVVSSD

>member
-1 MKLSGFL
+1 MKLSRFL

-43 IVNANPTGSRVE
+43 IVNANPPGSRVE
-55 GGKYE
+55 GGEYE
-60 DGDPDENEIT
+60 NGEGPENAIT
-70 NARFYLF
+70 KARFYLF
-77 KENGDAYELAN
+77 DAVGNPYTVTTNEAPGA
-88 SVEEWSAN
+88 VAATN
-96 YVEKDLSGTP
+96 YVDITTL
-106 FDPENDNV
+106 EN
-114 EEIVNA
+114 
-120 TLVFQGKDQEL
+120 QGKDEPNVESIKKGVLVFKGTTTEL
-131 PASIVAILNPPT
+131 PTSIVAVLNPPA
-143 TLGTSK
+143 TLTGSK
-149 LSLSDLQQKID
+149 SLSDLQTAIAD
-160 NYSASTK
+160 YSSTTS
-167 GYFIMTNSVYATGT
+167 FVMSNSVYASEGT
-181 TEKKEV
+181 EV

-258 NLLKDID
+258 NLLKDIN
-265 PTWDNTTLGFTW
+265 PAWDDMTLGFTW

-315 ATNISVP
+315 ATNISVQ

-381 RTGGTS
+381 RTGGTL
-387 LPEGGA
+387 LPGGGT

-458 TINEELAK
+458 TINKELAK

-544 SWRVVSSN
+544 SWRVVSSD